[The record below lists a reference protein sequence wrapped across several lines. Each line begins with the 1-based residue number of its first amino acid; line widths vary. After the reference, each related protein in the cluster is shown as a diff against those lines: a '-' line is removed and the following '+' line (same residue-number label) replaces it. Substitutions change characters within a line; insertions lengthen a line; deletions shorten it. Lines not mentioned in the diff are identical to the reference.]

1 MATSEEFKH
10 HVVQLD
16 GHIELPPLRFPH
28 TFEKYQHTSP
38 SELPSRIASATIA
51 IGTAVTITRANFLSA
66 PKLQLLACL
75 GAGCDKFD
83 LVAAKECGI
92 TVTNTPAQNTS
103 TVAEHALS
111 LYFAVRRRIVHLD
124 TFTKEGEGWKKQ
136 GMCVGEFRG
145 VMPRVCEEEVVG
157 IIGYGALGKRVEKL
171 CKALDMRVL
180 IAERKGISDIRSSR
194 TAFED
199 VLRQCTTL
207 FVTCPL
213 DPSTHNMLSHHELS
227 LLSPTSILINV
238 GRGGIVN
245 EQALATALKEGK
257 LLGAGTD
264 VFEHE
269 PATKENCP
277 LLADDVPGL
286 VATPHMAWFSDK
298 TVVGTKQTVRDT
310 IEAFVRGEP
319 VNIVVDGRKQ
329 TE

>member
-10 HVVQLD
+10 HIVQLD
-16 GHIELPPLRFPH
+16 GHIDLPPLRFPH
-28 TFEKYQHTSP
+28 TFEKHLHTSP

-51 IGTAVTITRANFLSA
+51 IGTAVTITKANFVSA
-66 PKLQLLACL
+66 TKLQLLACL
-75 GAGCDKFD
+75 GAGCDRFD
-83 LVAAKECGI
+83 LNAAKECGV

-111 LYFAVRRRIVHLD
+111 LYFAVKRKIVELD
-124 TFTKEGEGWKKQ
+124 RFTKEGEKWKAQ
-136 GMCVGEFRG
+136 GTSSTEFKG
-145 VMPRVCEEEVVG
+145 VMPRICEEEIVG
-157 IIGYGALGKRVEKL
+157 IIGYGALGKRVEKV

-180 IAERKGISDIRSSR
+180 IAERKGSNENRPSR

-207 FVTCPL
+207 FITCPL
-213 DPSTHNMLSHHELS
+213 DPSTHNMISHHELS
-227 LLSPTSILINV
+227 LLHSTSILINV

-245 EQALATALKEGK
+245 ELALATALKEGK
-257 LLGAGTD
+257 LIGAGTD

-277 LLADDVPGL
+277 LLAEDVPGL
-286 VATPHMAWFSDK
+286 VATPHLAWFSDR
-298 TVVGTKQTVRDT
+298 TILGTKECVRDT

-319 VNIVVDGRKQ
+319 VNIVVDGRWQ
-329 TE
+329 A

>member
-1 MATSEEFKH
+1 M
-10 HVVQLD
+10 
-16 GHIELPPLRFPH
+16 
-28 TFEKYQHTSP
+28 
-38 SELPSRIASATIA
+38 
-51 IGTAVTITRANFLSA
+51 N
-66 PKLQLLACL
+66 
-75 GAGCDKFD
+75 
-83 LVAAKECGI
+83 
-92 TVTNTPAQNTS
+92 
-103 TVAEHALS
+103 
-111 LYFAVRRRIVHLD
+111 
-124 TFTKEGEGWKKQ
+124 
-136 GMCVGEFRG
+136 
-145 VMPRVCEEEVVG
+145 
-157 IIGYGALGKRVEKL
+157 
-171 CKALDMRVL
+171 VL
-180 IAERKGISDIRSSR
+180 IAERKGASDIRSSR

-286 VATPHMAWFSDK
+286 VATPHMAWFSAK

-319 VNIVVDGRKQ
+319 VNMVVDGRK
-329 TE
+329 

>member
-1 MATSEEFKH
+1 MAASEEFKH

-16 GHIELPPLRFPH
+16 GHLDLPPLSFPH
-28 TFEKYQHTSP
+28 TFEKHLRTSP

-51 IGTAVTITRANFLSA
+51 IGTAVNITKANFLSA
-66 PKLQLLACL
+66 PRLQLLACL
-75 GAGCDKFD
+75 GAGCDRFD
-83 LVAAKECGI
+83 LNAAKECGV

-111 LYFAVRRRIVHLD
+111 LYFAVKRRIVGLD
-124 TFTKEGEGWKKQ
+124 EFTKEGEGWKKQ

-157 IIGYGALGKRVEKL
+157 IIGYGALEKT
-171 CKALDMRVL
+171 CKALEMRVL
-180 IAERKGISDIRSSR
+180 IAERKGSSDIRPSR

-207 FVTCPL
+207 FLTCPL
-213 DPSTHNMLSHHELS
+213 DSSTHNMLSHHELS

-245 EQALATALKEGK
+245 EHALATALKEGK

-286 VATPHMAWFSDK
+286 VATPHMAWFSDR
-298 TVVGTKQTVRDT
+298 TIVGTKQTVRDT
-310 IEAFVRGEP
+310 IEAFVRGKP
-319 VNIVVDGRKQ
+319 VNIVVDGRK
-329 TE
+329 